1 MISKYPCY
9 PNIHDVQMSM
19 MWSHLSRV
27 MTLMICGHT
36 CHMWANLSQW
46 SHVVTQC
53 QNFHMCPKLMK
64 KKICSHRPY
73 GCAEGKN
80 DEKSSALHI
89 CQVNLLILSQNIARV
104 SVPDIGLGRD

>member
-1 MISKYPCY
+1 
-9 PNIHDVQMSM
+9 M
-19 MWSHLSRV
+19 MWSHLSHV
-27 MTLMICGHT
+27 MTLMIVGHT
-36 CHMWANLSQW
+36 CHMYSQL
-46 SHVVTQC
+46 SHVVTCGQTC
-53 QNFHMCPKLMK
+53 HSGHTMSKFSHVSKKLMK
-64 KKICSHRPY
+64 IKICSHRPY